1 MPGNIK
7 VNGIVLSSMPIGE
20 YDKRIVILTKE
31 LGKIAAFVRGGRKP
45 NSPLLGISNAFIYGE
60 FELYRGRSSYSV
72 NKGNAKEFFTH
83 VTTDIDNMM
92 LGTYFLEIANY
103 YAQENADEKIRLLL
117 LYRALQVLGAENRD
131 LELIQAV
138 YEFKTMIINGEYPNL
153 FECRSC
159 QRKEDL
165 VALSADLEG
174 MYCSKCASTAT
185 IDKGITL
192 NKSTVYALQ
201 YVAGSDIKKVF
212 SFELKDDIK
221 GEFIEVIGRFKNK
234 YMNHEF
240 NSASFLKI

>member
-20 YDKRIVILTKE
+20 YDKRIVLLTKE

-72 NKGNAKEFFTH
+72 NKGNAREFFTH

-103 YAQENADEKIRLLL
+103 YAQENADEKARLLL
-117 LYRALQVLGAENRD
+117 LYRALQVLGSEGRD
-131 LELIQAV
+131 MELVQAV

-159 QRKEDL
+159 HKTEDL

-174 MYCSKCASTAT
+174 MYCSSCVNSANL
-185 IDKGITL
+185 DKGIIL
-192 NKSTVYALQ
+192 KKSTVYALQ
-201 YVAGSDIKKVF
+201 YVAGSDIKKLF
-212 SFELKDDIK
+212 SFELKPDIK
-221 GEFIEVIGRFKNK
+221 SEFLEVISRFKNR

>member
-20 YDKRIVILTKE
+20 YDKRIVILT
-31 LGKIAAFVRGGRKP
+31 
-45 NSPLLGISNAFIYGE
+45 GE

-138 YEFKTMIINGEYPNL
+138 YELKTMIINGEYPNL

>member
-103 YAQENADEKIRLLL
+103 YAQENADEKTRLLL
-117 LYRALQVLGAENRD
+117 LYRALQVMGADNRD
-131 LELIQAV
+131 LELVQAV

-159 QRKEDL
+159 HRTEDL

-174 MYCSKCASTAT
+174 MYCSKCINSASL
-185 IDKGITL
+185 DKGIGL
-192 NKSTVYALQ
+192 KKSTVYALQ
-201 YVAGSDIKKVF
+201 YVASSDIKKLF
-212 SFELKDDIK
+212 SFELKPDIK
-221 GEFIEVIGRFKNK
+221 SEFIEVIGRFKNN

>member
-103 YAQENADEKIRLLL
+103 YAQEI
-117 LYRALQVLGAENRD
+117 
-131 LELIQAV
+131 
-138 YEFKTMIINGEYPNL
+138 KTMIINGEYPNL

-165 VALSADLEG
+165 VGLSADLEG